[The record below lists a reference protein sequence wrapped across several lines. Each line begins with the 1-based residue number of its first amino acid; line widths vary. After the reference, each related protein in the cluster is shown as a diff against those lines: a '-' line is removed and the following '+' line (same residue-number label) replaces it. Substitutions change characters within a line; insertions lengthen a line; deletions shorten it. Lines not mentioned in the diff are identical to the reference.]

1 MNYIET
7 LKGKYLITEQGR
19 SNIRSLL
26 AWKGLSLL
34 SLTLETGWNYQ
45 RLYRIVRGMQ
55 VISRTEL
62 EILDDTLIR
71 LTGFGIIETNGY
83 IAGRVS

>member
-45 RLYRIVRGMQ
+45 RLYRIVRGIQ

-62 EILDDTLIR
+62 ESLDDILIR
-71 LTGFGIIETNGY
+71 LTGFGIIEINGY